1 MDFDFVDNSPVNE
14 TERSEVVKK
23 FVDFI
28 NSTLADVPAEDSE
41 MDYISTNTKKVE
53 AKKGDLRL
61 IVEKQHFKHKPTSP
75 DTPPFEDTKYEIDL
89 NLSHFSDAGTTI
101 HSETY
106 TYRENNPSANYVER
120 MTGNMAMD
128 GTNTNHTTEKHEV
141 GDAELVKMLQLVSDT
156 LAEK

>member
-14 TERSEVVKK
+14 AERSEVVKK

-28 NSTLADVPAEDSE
+28 DSTLADVSAEDSE

-53 AKKGDLRL
+53 TKK
-61 IVEKQHFKHKPTSP
+61 
-75 DTPPFEDTKYEIDL
+75 EDTKYKIDL

-106 TYRENNPSANYVER
+106 TYSENNPSANYVER

-128 GTNTNHTTEKHEV
+128 GINTSHTTEKHEV
-141 GDAELVKMLQLVSDT
+141 GSAELAKIIQLVSDT
-156 LAEK
+156 LVEK

>member
-14 TERSEVVKK
+14 AERSEVVKK
-23 FVDFI
+23 FINFI
-28 NSTLADVPAEDSE
+28 DNTLADVSAEDSE
-41 MDYISTNTKKVE
+41 TDYISTNTKKVE

-61 IVEKQHFKHKPTSP
+61 IVEKQHFKHKPINP
-75 DTPPFEDTKYEIDL
+75 DMPPFEDTKYEIDL

-106 TYRENNPSANYVER
+106 TYSENNPSANYVER
-120 MTGNMAMD
+120 MTGNMTMD
-128 GTNTNHTTEKHEV
+128 GINTNHTTEKHEV
-141 GDAELVKMLQLVSDT
+141 GGTELAKMIQLVSDT

>member
-1 MDFDFVDNSPVNE
+1 MDFDFIDNSPINE
-14 TERSEVVKK
+14 AERSEVVKR

-28 NSTLADVPAEDSE
+28 DSTLADAPAEDSE

-53 AKKGDLRL
+53 TKKGDLRL
-61 IVEKQHFKHKPTSP
+61 IVEKQHFKHEPTSP
-75 DTPPFEDTKYEIDL
+75 DMPPFEDTKYKIDL

-106 TYRENNPSANYVER
+106 TYSENNPSANYVER

-128 GTNTNHTTEKHEV
+128 GTNTSHTAEKHEV
-141 GDAELVKMLQLVSDT
+141 GSTELAKIIQLVSDT
-156 LAEK
+156 LVEK